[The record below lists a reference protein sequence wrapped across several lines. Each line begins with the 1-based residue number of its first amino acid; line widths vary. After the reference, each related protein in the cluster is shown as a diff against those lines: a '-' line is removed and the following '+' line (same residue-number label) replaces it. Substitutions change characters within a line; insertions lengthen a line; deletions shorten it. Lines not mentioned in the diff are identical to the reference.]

1 MSDLRKRLIAL
12 AMFAALVQTPLHAQ
26 EALAGDPVRGQQQFG
41 PCTACHTVNLG
52 GPNMTGPNLHGVIG
66 KKAGTNQPNFAYSAE
81 LKASGLVWTPAT
93 LNTWITDPAALVP
106 HTKMTYP
113 GNAKASSRANIIAY
127 LEKATN

>member
-1 MSDLRKRLIAL
+1 MIDPRKWLMAV
-12 AMFAALVQTPLHAQ
+12 AGFAAVVQTGAHAQ
-26 EALAGDPVRGQQQFG
+26 EIVAGDPVRGQQQFG

-66 KKAGTNQPNFAYSAE
+66 KKAGTNQPNFAYSAQ

-93 LNTWITDPAALVP
+93 LNKWITDPAALVP

-113 GNAKASSRANIIAY
+113 GDQKASSRSNIIAY